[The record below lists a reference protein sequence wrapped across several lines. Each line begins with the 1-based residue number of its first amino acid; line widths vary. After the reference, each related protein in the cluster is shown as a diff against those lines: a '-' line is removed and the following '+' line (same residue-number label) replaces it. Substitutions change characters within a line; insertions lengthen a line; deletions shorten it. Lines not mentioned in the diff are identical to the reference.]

1 MKELISYKDL
11 YRKELLDYVI
21 PFWEEKSPDTEYGGY
36 FTCLDRQGNV
46 FDSDKFVWLQARQV
60 WLFSMMYNEV
70 EKRQSWL
77 DMALLG
83 ARFLEKYGR
92 DANGNWYFSL
102 TREGKPLVQPYCIFS
117 ACFSC
122 MAYAELYKAT
132 GETAYKDIAM
142 DTYRNIQARSE
153 NPKGIYNKLYP
164 GTRPMKGISLP
175 MIMCNVLLILE
186 EVIGSDE
193 VDKAVNELIHEV
205 MDVFYHKEY
214 GVIMDQVAPDGSFVD
229 CFEGRVTLP
238 GHTSEIAW
246 FMMDIAKRNGD
257 RELIQ
262 KSVDRLLFAIEYGW
276 DKKYEGLFY
285 FMDVKGYPMQQLQW
299 DQKLWWVHIETLVA
313 LAKGYQLT
321 GDNRC
326 KEWFMKMHDYTWSH
340 FRDPEYPEWYGYLN
354 RQGEQLFTLKGG
366 KWKGCFHV
374 PRGLYQ
380 VWKALEA
387 DS

>member
-11 YRKELLDYVI
+11 YQKELLDYVI

-46 FDSDKFVWLQARQV
+46 FDTDKFVWLQARQV
-60 WLFSMMYNEV
+60 WLFSMMYNQV

-83 ARFLEKYGR
+83 ARFLEKHGR
-92 DANGNWYFSL
+92 DADGNWYFSL
-102 TREGKPLVQPYCIFS
+102 TREGEPLVQPYCIFS

-132 GETAYKDIAM
+132 GEEVHKNIAM
-142 DTYRNIQARSE
+142 DTYRNIQSRAE

-164 GTRPMKGISLP
+164 GTRPLKGISFP

-186 EVIGSDE
+186 EVIGSNE

-205 MDVFYHKEY
+205 MDVFYNKEY

-246 FMMDIAKRNGD
+246 FMMDIAKRSGD

-262 KSVDRLLFAIEYGW
+262 KSVDRLLFSIEYGW
-276 DKKYEGLFY
+276 DKKYDGLLY

-313 LAKGYQLT
+313 LAKGYRLT
-321 GDNRC
+321 GDIRC
-326 KEWFMKMHDYTWSH
+326 KEWFIKMHDYTWSH

-354 RQGEQLFTLKGG
+354 RQGELLFTLKGG